1 MAGFDAGTAV
11 DPMDYDFTTVPGGI
25 GKGTVP
31 EPSTREMKE
40 FQQTFAQIMRDGN
53 KLEIDDEAAAKMS
66 DADFKK
72 FQKETDAIGERLDT
86 AISKLC
92 RDMPSREEVASLPFR
107 VKTAFSKWLM
117 EQFSPEGAASGTSR

>member
-11 DPMDYDFTTVPGGI
+11 EPMDWDFTTVPGGK

-31 EPSTREMKE
+31 EPSTDEMKI
-40 FQQTFAQIMRDGN
+40 FQREFAQIMRDGQ
-53 KLEIDDEAAAKMS
+53 KLEVDDDAAMKMT
-66 DADFKK
+66 DAEFKK
-72 FQKETDAIGERLDT
+72 FQADADKIGERLDI

-92 RDMPSREEVASLPFR
+92 KDSPSRDEVATLPFR

-117 EQFSPEGAASGTSR
+117 EQFSPEGEAAGTKK